1 MPNRHLILAF
11 GLDAELTNLT
21 EHVSLTNL
29 ILQVTKQQ
37 QSIQKVFENTLQ
49 AAKDITVD
57 SIESNEALNQR
68 IDLHKSNP
76 TPVKD
81 VPTSKCDIGTNTDL
95 QGTGFEVFCWLQTV
109 ASSILFNNPYKVN
122 ELIIVRKRA
131 DLSVEE
137 GEIYEQYEKQLDS
150 TIDTIV
156 NDAIDEIIKEDH
168 IAKDDSPAETET
180 CSEFSMITQSRLS
193 SMPSFSSDV
202 QLSSE
207 FTCSEYQVIRD
218 KRSHKKD

>member
-1 MPNRHLILAF
+1 MAF
-11 GLDAELTNLT
+11 GLGAKLTILT

-57 SIESNEALNQR
+57 SIESIEAVNQS

-81 VPTSKCDIGTNTDL
+81 VLTSTCDIGTNTDL
-95 QGTGFEVFCWLQTV
+95 QGTGFKVFRWLQTV

-207 FTCSEYQVIRD
+207 FTCSEYQVISEL
-218 KRSHKKD
+218 KSQK